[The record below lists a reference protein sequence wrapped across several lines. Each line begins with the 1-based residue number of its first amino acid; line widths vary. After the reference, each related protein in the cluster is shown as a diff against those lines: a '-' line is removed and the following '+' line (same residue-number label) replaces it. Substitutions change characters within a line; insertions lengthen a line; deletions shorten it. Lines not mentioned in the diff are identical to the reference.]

1 MLEIKHKEVPRKLA
15 NRKEKGI
22 PENPS
27 NSWNSFNG
35 KDELKVALT
44 HLTFGLCAYCENR
57 LDTNLG
63 SHIEHIL
70 SKSLNPELTFEYTNL
85 MLSCIQDGKVEDDTD
100 TNPVSCGHSP
110 LKKENN
116 YNEELFIKP
125 TELNVE
131 KYFSFEVNGKIIPK
145 AGLNSVET
153 QKVEHTLDVLNL
165 NCNRLTRQRHKIIV
179 EGYEIISELKSDEE
193 INNLIS
199 LETDKVNG
207 KYLFSFINLRRQH
220 FERWLK

>member
-15 NRKEKGI
+15 KRKVKGI
-22 PENPS
+22 PKNPT
-27 NSWNSFNG
+27 NSWNSFKG

-44 HLTFGLCAYCENR
+44 HISSGLCAYCENR

-85 MLSCIQDGKVEDDTD
+85 MLSCIQDGKVEDNMD
-100 TNPVSCGHSP
+100 TNSVSCGHSP
-110 LKKENN
+110 LKRKND

-131 KYFSFEVNGKIIPK
+131 KYFSFEVNGKIIAK

-153 QKVEHTLDVLNL
+153 QRVEHTVNVLNL
-165 NCNRLTRQRHKIIV
+165 NCNRLKRQRHKIII
-179 EGYEIISELKSDEE
+179 EGYKIISELKSDEK
-193 INNLIS
+193 INNFIS

-207 KYLFSFINLRRQH
+207 KYLFPFVNLRRQH
-220 FERWLK
+220 FER